1 MSTQPAR
8 AMDAKQ
14 HHTFETTAFSQEIAH
29 DGNAFIFAKRVL
41 QRPELGDANFL
52 DLVIMPPGS
61 DIGVHTH
68 EHDNQEIYIIIS
80 GQGMMR
86 VEDSEFPVGPGHVIV
101 NRPGGT
107 HGLINTGDGDLKLV
121 VIEVPEP

>member
-1 MSTQPAR
+1 MSTHPAR

-14 HHTFETTAFSQEIAH
+14 HHTFETTVFAREIAH

-41 QRPELGDANFL
+41 QSPELGDANFL

-68 EHDNQEIYIIIS
+68 EIDNQEIYIVIS
-80 GQGMMR
+80 GHGLMR

-107 HGLINTGDGDLKLV
+107 HGLVNTGVSDLKLV